1 MLQAFGILYGLSSTC
16 SLVLLLFRIAIE
28 DEKEVFMTLLLCFS
42 SWCFCIAS
50 RLDHLKTIR
59 PSHFLLVSLLLTVPY
74 ELLWFQ
80 RLQPYDD
87 AILRVSVYTH
97 AAFLG
102 ILICLESCDK
112 RHLFLFEDD
121 RRRSREETDG
131 FFRQRFFLYLNGLL
145 IKAYRTTL
153 RLDDL
158 GVDTNLLS
166 EDAARRHQAY
176 WSQPRHQSG
185 RHALLRSIIAV
196 LWSDI
201 YVPILP
207 RLLSLTTMLI
217 QPMLISTMLGHIQN
231 PDRGSDI
238 GDYTILGVF
247 ALNSLCSAVF
257 NAWYNHSI
265 TRFTVRL
272 RSVMISAL
280 YDKVLRAKGQGSD
293 NGSATV
299 LMNVDLEKVLEGM
312 KWLHE
317 IWAIPIGVSV
327 CSYILHRNLGAA
339 FVLPLIIV
347 GLATVIAW
355 DIGDPMRSRNL
366 EWVTKTEKRVT
377 TMSKI
382 AASAREIRLLGL
394 TEVLHCTMAGL
405 RVDELLGYRST
416 SSLWIFVVGIGYSM
430 FPIFIFATFVSVAVL
445 SLQGGGRAFSAD
457 AMFTSL
463 SVLKLMAAMMLPFL
477 QTIIT
482 FQGAGASI
490 DRIQAYLM
498 DDEELQRSN
507 NDLGRSKA
515 DDVNLAEPCDNGFEL
530 QGNFSKPALKRAFP
544 PWLRNVSVR
553 NNILGESAF
562 EADWYSMVIRACGL
576 DRDFRELSD
585 GDATMVGTGAMSL
598 SGGQKNRISLA
609 RAVYARKPVI
619 IVDEILAG
627 LDQTTENQVFS
638 RVFGRDGLLR
648 QMQCTI
654 VLATHSVCWAA
665 HSDKVVVMSNG
676 RLIADGRYDT
686 LVKVR
691 GLGETYFSSNK
702 GDTVSEGDGPILE
715 KSQAADPE
723 KTSRVKSEPK
733 TKPEDDYKRK
743 GYAGALGYYLKSIG
757 VTHLAL
763 YVALSIATYT
773 STAVQFVWVKNLVND
788 SISFVLF
795 RRSIG
800 IFSGMSLFALTVIAF
815 YLTYFFRVLC
825 PRSGLRLHARQLSV
839 FMKAKFTALVTKDA
853 GEITNLFS
861 QDTIIV
867 DRLLPMLMLNI
878 STGFLEQ
885 TKNCILLVVATPLI
899 SLLIPV
905 LVVIGYA
912 VQHFYL
918 RTSRQLR
925 HLDLE
930 AKAPLCSNFMET
942 LAGIATIRAFGWS
955 ADFQRRNK
963 RLQDSSQAPY
973 YLLQDTQNW
982 LSLVLDLIV
991 AGIISVLID
1000 LGFSI
1005 RILVLAWTEVETA
1018 MSAITRIR
1026 LFIDKT
1032 SQEPVRHADIADPLW
1047 PRYGAVH
1054 FRNVSA
1060 SYSLHPSTPP
1070 TLQHVNL
1077 EIAAGEKVGI
1087 CGRTGSGKSS
1097 LVATLLGLTNL
1108 IAGEILIDSISTVTA
1123 PLSKLRRRLITLT
1136 QDSYILEKTVRE
1148 NLVPWKGVH
1157 EPGMNVEGALDRCDP
1172 SDEDMICALRNCEVW
1187 DKFEAAAP
1195 DGGSG
1200 LDTSLVDVDKL
1211 LSEGEKQLFCFARAV
1226 LSPHK
1231 VVILDEATSRCT
1243 RFGQLEIQLLTCM
1256 YRGSVDA
1263 KTDALMQRILR
1274 TELADRTII
1283 AISHS
1288 ISSVMD
1294 FDRVVVMD
1302 SGRVVEN
1309 DSPKILMA
1317 NNESLFAKLARAQ
1330 GLLWGE
1336 AGLV

>member
-1 MLQAFGILYGLSSTC
+1 
-16 SLVLLLFRIAIE
+16 
-28 DEKEVFMTLLLCFS
+28 
-42 SWCFCIAS
+42 
-50 RLDHLKTIR
+50 
-59 PSHFLLVSLLLTVPY
+59 
-74 ELLWFQ
+74 
-80 RLQPYDD
+80 
-87 AILRVSVYTH
+87 
-97 AAFLG
+97 
-102 ILICLESCDK
+102 
-112 RHLFLFEDD
+112 
-121 RRRSREETDG
+121 
-131 FFRQRFFLYLNGLL
+131 
-145 IKAYRTTL
+145 
-153 RLDDL
+153 
-158 GVDTNLLS
+158 
-166 EDAARRHQAY
+166 
-176 WSQPRHQSG
+176 
-185 RHALLRSIIAV
+185 
-196 LWSDI
+196 
-201 YVPILP
+201 
-207 RLLSLTTMLI
+207 
-217 QPMLISTMLGHIQN
+217 MLGHIQN

-530 QGNFSKPALKRAFP
+530 QGNFSKPALKRAFVIAGADFGFRDNQPLLHEITMSIDYGSFTMIIGKVGSGKSLLLQSLAGETTVLGGAFRRSCSHASFCSQP

-991 AGIISVLID
+991 AGIISVLVSIALFLSSNTDPGYLALALIGTID

-1231 VVILDEATSRCT
+1231 VVILDEATSR
-1243 RFGQLEIQLLTCM
+1243 
-1256 YRGSVDA
+1256 VDA

>member
-1 MLQAFGILYGLSSTC
+1 
-16 SLVLLLFRIAIE
+16 
-28 DEKEVFMTLLLCFS
+28 
-42 SWCFCIAS
+42 
-50 RLDHLKTIR
+50 
-59 PSHFLLVSLLLTVPY
+59 
-74 ELLWFQ
+74 
-80 RLQPYDD
+80 
-87 AILRVSVYTH
+87 
-97 AAFLG
+97 
-102 ILICLESCDK
+102 
-112 RHLFLFEDD
+112 
-121 RRRSREETDG
+121 
-131 FFRQRFFLYLNGLL
+131 
-145 IKAYRTTL
+145 
-153 RLDDL
+153 
-158 GVDTNLLS
+158 
-166 EDAARRHQAY
+166 
-176 WSQPRHQSG
+176 
-185 RHALLRSIIAV
+185 
-196 LWSDI
+196 
-201 YVPILP
+201 
-207 RLLSLTTMLI
+207 
-217 QPMLISTMLGHIQN
+217 MLISTMLGHIQN

-530 QGNFSKPALKRAFP
+530 QGNFSKPALKRAFVIAGADFGFRDNQPLLHEITMSIDYGSFTMIIGKVGSGKSLLLQSLAGETTVLGGAFRRSCSHASFCSQP

-878 STGFLEQ
+878 ST
-885 TKNCILLVVATPLI
+885 
-899 SLLIPV
+899 
-905 LVVIGYA
+905 
-912 VQHFYL
+912 
-918 RTSRQLR
+918 
-925 HLDLE
+925 
-930 AKAPLCSNFMET
+930 
-942 LAGIATIRAFGWS
+942 
-955 ADFQRRNK
+955 
-963 RLQDSSQAPY
+963 DSSQAPY

-1231 VVILDEATSRCT
+1231 VVILDEATSR
-1243 RFGQLEIQLLTCM
+1243 
-1256 YRGSVDA
+1256 VDA